1 MTTSTDAGRN
11 AGDADVEIPCDA
23 GFAGTTAELDRRH
36 GRSSRA
42 IRAIGYGTLLAVP
55 FTLAVAVG
63 YMKYLAWIQ
72 SETQSARLE
81 TVQVASASAVAM
93 LSYRPD
99 TVQTEL
105 DAAEGRMTGT
115 FRDSYSSLVD
125 EVVGP
130 AAIQKLITS
139 TATVA
144 AASSVSATPDHAVV
158 LLFVNQSVSV
168 GSEPPRTTNSSVRVT
183 LDNVD
188 GRWLLSGFD
197 PI

>member
-1 MTTSTDAGRN
+1 MTTSTAAGRN

-23 GFAGTTAELDRRH
+23 GCAETPAELDRRH
-36 GRSSRA
+36 SRSSRA

-63 YMKYLAWIQ
+63 YVKYLSWIQ
-72 SETQSARLE
+72 SETQSARSE
-81 TVQVASASAVAM
+81 TVQVASECAVAM
-93 LSYRPD
+93 LSYHPD

-139 TATVA
+139 TATVP
-144 AASSVSATPDHAVV
+144 AASSVSASPDHAVV
-158 LLFVNQSVSV
+158 LVFVNQSVSV
-168 GSEPPRTTNSSVRVT
+168 GSEPPTTTNSSVRVT
-183 LDNVD
+183 LDKVD